1 MRCEEISEYFAD
13 HLTGTLSPAADT
25 LLSQHLIDCARCR
38 TEFEDLTRMWSDLE
52 RIPAPQPDSAAM
64 RMRFTAAMTA
74 ARLDNHRPK
83 SNFSIGRFNMRQAA
97 KPIGVIA
104 VTIAIATGTALFFS
118 RCGMA
123 LACPENRGK
132 ISSVTAAPPAN
143 PFGPGGH
150 IRGSAA
156 AAVTVVEYGD
166 YECPPC
172 GTYEPIV
179 TKVLQE
185 FAGKVKLEFH
195 HFPLTTI
202 HPNALLAATAAEAA
216 ADQGRYWE
224 MHDILFASRSKWSK
238 AADAEMQFIAMASQ
252 IGLDS
257 TAFAKS
263 LRSPET
269 QQRVRD
275 DMARGRDLQV
285 EATPTFFLNG
295 QKVQS
300 APSTFEEFADLIEH
314 ALKK

>member
-1 MRCEEISEYFAD
+1 MRCEEIGEYFAD
-13 HLTGTLSPAADT
+13 HLTSTLEPAADT
-25 LLSQHLIDCARCR
+25 LVSQHLIGCARCR
-38 TEFEDLTRMWSDLE
+38 AELEDLRRLWSDLE
-52 RIPAPQPDSAAM
+52 RIPAPQPDSANM
-64 RMRFTAAMTA
+64 RMRFAAAMTA
-74 ARLDNHRPK
+74 AQQDIHRPT
-83 SNFSIGRFNMRQAA
+83 SNYSSRRFSMRRAA

-132 ISSVTAAPPAN
+132 ISAFTAAPPAN
-143 PFGPGGH
+143 PSGAGGH

-156 AAVTVVEYGD
+156 APVTIVEYGD

-185 FAGKVKLEFH
+185 FEGKVKLEFH

-216 ADQGRYWE
+216 GDQGRYWE

-252 IGLDS
+252 IGLDPD
-257 TAFAKS
+257 AFAKS
-263 LRSPET
+263 LRSHET

-275 DMARGRDLQV
+275 DMARGRGLQV

-300 APSTFEEFADLIEH
+300 APGTFKGFADLIEH